1 MDKHIEEARYTIG
14 KLYDIVVSLDFDS
27 YETRKVNECISTI
40 ENKID
45 ELTRRDN
52 E

>member
-1 MDKHIEEARYTIG
+1 MDKQVEEARYTIG
-14 KLYDIVVSLDFDS
+14 KLYDIVVNLDFDS

-45 ELTRRDN
+45 EMVRRDY